1 MDKKQIRKELIEK
14 RKNIPKNKKAIYD
27 KEISHKITQSDYF
40 KKAHQVLVFASAH
53 DEFDTRFII
62 ERCRTEQKSVF
73 YPLCLDNQGNMKFLK
88 VNSDDDL
95 KIGMYNISE
104 PKQGCEEYSPKQN
117 DLIIVPCLSADKDG
131 YRIGYGKGYYDR
143 FLKDFDG
150 VSICPCYHELLT
162 DSLPTDIYD
171 IKINVLITEQFIKEV
186 IL

>member
-14 RKNIPKNKKAIYD
+14 RKNIPKDKKAIYD
-27 KEISHKITQSDYF
+27 KEISHKIIQSNYF
-40 KKAHQVLVFASAH
+40 KNAEQVLIFASVG

-62 ERCRTEQKSVF
+62 KKCRMEQKNVF
-73 YPLCLDNQGNMKFLK
+73 YPLCIDTQGDMKFLK
-88 VNSDDDL
+88 VDSVDDL
-95 KIGMYNISE
+95 QIGMYNIPE
-104 PKQGCEEYSPKQN
+104 PKQDCEEYVPKEN
-117 DLIIVPCLSADKDG
+117 DLIIVPCLSVDKDG

-150 VSICPCYHELLT
+150 VSICPCYQELLT